1 LLISSRASTNLL
13 DVSANRSV
21 FTVLLLL
28 SAAVLQLPAQQT
40 ETARAPFEELK
51 AKAEAGDADSEY
63 QVGLRYYKG
72 EGVSKDLAE
81 AVKWFRKA
89 AEQGL
94 AGAQDNLGVCYAKG
108 QGVAKDEVEAVKW
121 FRKAA
126 EQNYAQAQR
135 NLGWCYA
142 KGQGVAKDE
151 VEAVKWFRKAAEQ
164 NEAIAQDN
172 QGKPLEG
179 SVGFFDASPEG
190 VDRARQEAAQGHEEH
205 VIRNGETGKIDGYLP
220 EPAVPEQE
228 APSGAN
234 VGPVATPTPANAF
247 LPAKS
252 STPNASKVSGWSTDH
267 LMKRRT
273 ELVQRFKDD
282 SFGIYFGVMRW
293 VSHAIDKGKAKK
305 EFLAISNELNR
316 RGIRVSTEIPKKE
329 D

>member
-1 LLISSRASTNLL
+1 M
-13 DVSANRSV
+13 
-21 FTVLLLL
+21 VLLLL
-28 SAAVLQLPAQQT
+28 SVAVFQLPAQQT
-40 ETARAPFEELK
+40 ETDRKPFEELK
-51 AKAEAGDADSEY
+51 AKAEAGDAESEY
-63 QVGLRYYKG
+63 QVGLAYT
-72 EGVSKDLAE
+72 
-81 AVKWFRKA
+81 
-89 AEQGL
+89 
-94 AGAQDNLGVCYAKG
+94 KG
-108 QGVAKDEVEAVKW
+108 QGVT
-121 FRKAA
+121 
-126 EQNYAQAQR
+126 
-135 NLGWCYA
+135 
-142 KGQGVAKDE
+142 KDE

-228 APSGAN
+228 PAPSGAN

-267 LMKRRT
+267 LMKRRA

-282 SFGIYFGVMRW
+282 SFGIYIGVMRW